1 MILDSTINE
10 LLSLKDDGYL
20 YHRESQT
27 LEFKEQFSLS
37 ALADYFRDFVAF
49 ANNKGGYLIFGVKDN
64 PYTLN
69 GLTKKSQEQFEKIDP
84 EKITGFLL
92 DIFSSNI
99 DWEQSTIVVAGRR
112 FGIFCISEAKVKPVI
127 AKKNEG
133 KDQVIKNGEI
143 YYRYGGRTQKI
154 QFAELQNIIQKR
166 LQLQTQQWQ
175 NLISKIAKAGPANAA
190 ILDTERGLIEK
201 SDTQVLVMDN
211 ELVKKIKFIKEG
223 EFSEKKGKATLQLI
237 GDIQPIRQVEITKI
251 KKQKLTEEYP
261 HSALELVSEV
271 KNKLPS
277 ISKGDVWNI
286 IADNNLKGNIDYSA
300 YNFRNKKQEDK
311 YKETGE
317 LSTGVPN
324 IYNNN
329 AVDFIVKVLKDKK
342 NDKYAKTI
350 KHKNI

>member
-1 MILDSTINE
+1 MISNSTINE
-10 LLSLKDDGYL
+10 LLNLKDDGYL

-92 DIFSSNI
+92 NIFSSNI
-99 DWEQSTIVVAGRR
+99 DWEQSTVVISGKK
-112 FGIFCISEAKVKPVI
+112 FGIFYISEAKVKPVI

-133 KDQVIKNGEI
+133 KDQIIKNGEI

-154 QFAELQNIIQKR
+154 QFAELQNIIQER

-201 SDTQVLVMDN
+201 NDTQVLVMDN
-211 ELVKKIKFIKEG
+211 KLAKKIKFIKEG
-223 EFSEKKGKATLQLI
+223 EFSEKRGKITLQLV
-237 GDIQPIRQVEITKI
+237 GDIQPINTTEITKI
-251 KKQKLTEEYP
+251 KKQKLIDEYP
-261 HSALELVSEV
+261 YSALELVNEV
-271 KNKLPS
+271 KKKLS
-277 ISKGDVWNI
+277 NISQGNVWKI
-286 IADNNLKGNIDYSA
+286 IAENNLKGNMDYSA
-300 YNFRNKKQEDK
+300 YNFRNKKQEDA
-311 YKETGE
+311 YKETE
-317 LSTGVPN
+317 KLPKSIPN

-342 NDKYAKTI
+342 
-350 KHKNI
+350 

>member
-1 MILDSTINE
+1 MISDSTIKE
-10 LLSLKDDGYL
+10 LLSMKDDGYL

-49 ANNKGGYLIFGVKDN
+49 ANNKGGHLIFGVKDN
-64 PYTLN
+64 PYKLE

-99 DWEQSTIVVAGRR
+99 DWEQSTVVITGRK

-133 KDQVIKNGEI
+133 KDQIIKNGEI

-154 QFAELQNIIQKR
+154 QFAELQNIIQRR
-166 LQLQTQQWQ
+166 LQSQTQQWQ

-211 ELVKKIKFIKEG
+211 KLAKKIKFIKEG
-223 EFSEKKGKATLQLI
+223 EFSEKKGEITLQLV
-237 GDIQPIRQVEITKI
+237 GDIQPINATEVTKI
-251 KKQKLTEEYP
+251 KKQKLTDEYP
-261 HSALELVSEV
+261 YSALELVDEV
-271 KNKLPS
+271 KKKLPN
-277 ISKGDVWNI
+277 ISQGDVWKI
-286 IADNNLKGNIDYSA
+286 IAENNLKSNMDYSA
-300 YNFRNKKQEDK
+300 YNFRNKKQENE
-311 YKETGE
+311 YKKTEK
-317 LSTGVPN
+317 LPKAIPN
-324 IYNNN
+324 IYNDN
-329 AVDFIVKVLKDKK
+329 AVDFIVKVLNDKK
-342 NDKYAKTI
+342 INEKYAK
-350 KHKNI
+350 K